1 YAAVVARERVDRQAL
16 DRSAG
21 FDAANGRA
29 PAVVLER
36 TIDVHSHRISRVR
49 PGVAAVIAR
58 ARLFLEVELFDRVAL
73 RSVRCASEETRHRES
88 EVLGIVGLPQRAPRR
103 IVRRRKD

>member
-1 YAAVVARERVDRQAL
+1 GGIGVLAMDERHEPAVRELRLSAVADRDLRGAFHVYAAVVARERVDRQAL

-49 PGVAAVIAR
+49 PGVAAVIAC
-58 ARLFLEVELFDRVAL
+58 ARLFLEVELFDR
-73 RSVRCASEETRHRES
+73 
-88 EVLGIVGLPQRAPRR
+88 
-103 IVRRRKD
+103 